1 MASIRKNFGYNLALT
16 LCNYLFPLV
25 TYPYVSRVL
34 GVERIGICNFVDGI
48 VNYFILFCALGIA
61 SYGIRELAKCR
72 EDYDKRNY
80 VFSNL
85 IALNSITTII
95 ALVALVSATLWI
107 PSLQSYREFLW
118 LGVLKLVCNMFL
130 IEWFFQGIQEFKYIT
145 IRSVIVKL
153 LFIACLFIFV
163 HTKED
168 VIIYYGLTVG
178 SKVLS
183 AIINWSYS
191 TKYRKL
197 SFRHLNL
204 RLFVAPILAFG
215 YYRILTS
222 MYTTFNIVFLGF
234 SSGDVEV
241 GYFTTATKL
250 YGILLSVFTAFT
262 TVMVPKVSEL
272 LASGEK
278 ERLQIIANKTFSV
291 LSIVALPIIIV
302 SLFCTEDIILL
313 LSGPGYEGAYTP
325 FRIVIF
331 MLLIIGIEQIII
343 QQFLMASQSNI
354 SIVKISSIGAVVGI
368 TLNSLITPT
377 FGAIGSAISW
387 SLSEL
392 VVMFTG
398 IYLVKKMLGI
408 YLNGQML
415 VTNMLWSL
423 LYVVPLSLVKYFD
436 FGIWMNLILSG
447 IVFVLLFLLI
457 NLKFN
462 KNEVVEETV
471 ARFIPKLNRIIK
483 FNK

>member
-1 MASIRKNFGYNLALT
+1 MASIRKNFSYNLILT
-16 LCNYLFPLV
+16 LCNYLFPLI

-48 VNYFILFCALGIA
+48 VNYFILFCSLGIA

-72 EDYDKRNY
+72 EDYERRNY

-85 IALNSITTII
+85 IAFNSISTII
-95 ALVALVSATLWI
+95 ALVALVSATLWL
-107 PSLQSYREFLW
+107 PSLQPYREFLW

-145 IRSVIVKL
+145 IRSVLVKL
-153 LFIACLFIFV
+153 LFIACLFVFV

-178 SKVLS
+178 SKVLN
-183 AIINWSYS
+183 AIINWTYS

-197 SFRHLNL
+197 SFRHLDL
-204 RLFVAPILAFG
+204 KLFVAPILAFG

-222 MYTTFNIVFLGF
+222 MYTSFNIVFLGF

-241 GYFTTATKL
+241 GYFSTATKL
-250 YGILLSVFTAFT
+250 YAILMSVFTAFT

-278 ERLQIIANKTFSV
+278 EKLQTIANKTFSI
-291 LSIVALPIIIV
+291 LSIVALPIIIM
-302 SLFCTEDIILL
+302 SIFCTEDIILI

-331 MLLIIGIEQIII
+331 LLLIIGMEQILI
-343 QQFLMASQSNI
+343 QQFLMASTSNA
-354 SIVKISSIGAVVGI
+354 SIIKISTVGAIVGI
-368 TLNSLITPT
+368 VMNSLITPT

-387 SLSEL
+387 GISEL
-392 VVMFTG
+392 AVLFTG
-398 IYLVKKMLGI
+398 ILLVKKTVGI
-408 YLNGQML
+408 YLRYKTLLIN
-415 VTNMLWSL
+415 VFWSL
-423 LYVVPLSLVKYFD
+423 LYIAPLTLVYYLHLH
-436 FGIWMNLILSG
+436 IWLNLILSG
-447 IVFVLLFLLI
+447 IVVFLLFLLI
-457 NLKFN
+457 NLKLN
-462 KNEVVEETV
+462 KNEIVEEMAV
-471 ARFIPKLNRIIK
+471 KFIPGLKRIL
-483 FNK
+483 